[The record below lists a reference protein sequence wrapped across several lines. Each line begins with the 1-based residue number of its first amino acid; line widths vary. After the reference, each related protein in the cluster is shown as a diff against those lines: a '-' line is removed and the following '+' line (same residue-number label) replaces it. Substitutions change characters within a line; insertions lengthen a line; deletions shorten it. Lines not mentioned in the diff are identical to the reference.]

1 MPHLVYSIPRLWV
14 IQKHDQ
20 HDYSLCIEETSEQ
33 IKRSRDYNE
42 LMALA
47 ERSTEWL

>member
-1 MPHLVYSIPRLWV
+1 MY
-14 IQKHDQ
+14 QTG
-20 HDYSLCIEETSEQ
+20 SLGEPSDDDVPVA
-33 IKRSRDYNE
+33 KSRDYNE